1 MSGIIE
7 LAFLILF
14 GATVIVA
21 FGSRLKLPVEL
32 LLLGGSLVLGFIP
45 GLPVIALQPEL
56 VFLLF
61 LPPILFQAAYFTSWR
76 DFKANKRPIAL
87 LAVGLV
93 LFTTVVVAVVVK
105 YLVPSMPWALAFM
118 LGAMVSPPDA
128 SAATA
133 ITRKLGVP
141 RRLVTII
148 EGESL
153 VNDATAL
160 VAYRFALA
168 AALTGVFSLGASV
181 LRLLWVGAG
190 GVVVGW
196 MTGFLAFWLL
206 KKLEETRAQILL
218 SLITAFGAYVFGELL
233 QVSGVIATVTAGL
246 YFGRH
251 LPGQSTP
258 QTRVEGKANWDFV
271 VFVINAFVFTMIGLQ
286 LRSVMS
292 HLSDYSRVDL
302 LLYAAVVNAAVII
315 VRFAWVFPATYVPRW
330 IFPSLRRTDPAP
342 PWQVL
347 VVLGW
352 TAMRGIVSL
361 AAAMALPETLPSGE
375 PFPHRHLLI
384 FITYTVILV
393 TLILPSL
400 TLPSLLRRL
409 GIKNDDEN
417 RREEIRSRISI
428 MESAIEMLSQGGDG
442 PRYSRDHVEQLRQR
456 YARRLKI
463 LQSNMADQAFSPI
476 NDEDQQRRRLLRD
489 LIRSER
495 SALERQRAEGL
506 MHDEVFHAIANE
518 LDLEELRL
526 NTQRI

>member
-1 MSGIIE
+1 
-7 LAFLILF
+7 
-14 GATVIVA
+14 
-21 FGSRLKLPVEL
+21 
-32 LLLGGSLVLGFIP
+32 
-45 GLPVIALQPEL
+45 
-56 VFLLF
+56 
-61 LPPILFQAAYFTSWR
+61 
-76 DFKANKRPIAL
+76 
-87 LAVGLV
+87 
-93 LFTTVVVAVVVK
+93 
-105 YLVPSMPWALAFM
+105 
-118 LGAMVSPPDA
+118 
-128 SAATA
+128 
-133 ITRKLGVP
+133 
-141 RRLVTII
+141 
-148 EGESL
+148 
-153 VNDATAL
+153 
-160 VAYRFALA
+160 
-168 AALTGVFSLGASV
+168 
-181 LRLLWVGAG
+181 
-190 GVVVGW
+190 
-196 MTGFLAFWLL
+196 
-206 KKLEETRAQILL
+206 
-218 SLITAFGAYVFGELL
+218 
-233 QVSGVIATVTAGL
+233 
-246 YFGRH
+246 
-251 LPGQSTP
+251 
-258 QTRVEGKANWDFV
+258 
-271 VFVINAFVFTMIGLQ
+271 
-286 LRSVMS
+286 
-292 HLSDYSRVDL
+292 
-302 LLYAAVVNAAVII
+302 
-315 VRFAWVFPATYVPRW
+315 
-330 IFPSLRRTDPAP
+330 
-342 PWQVL
+342 
-347 VVLGW
+347 
-352 TAMRGIVSL
+352 MRGIVSL